1 MKLTIAIVC
10 VIMIYGFIYWMLRK
24 WNDEIP
30 K

>member
-1 MKLTIAIVC
+1 MELTIAMVC